1 MPLPAVLSRAASA
14 LLVVVGGTVAA
25 VGGVSLG
32 ASGLVAV
39 ALAAVVA
46 ACLAAGVVRD
56 DAANRPRHAVAEVAW
71 RTAVG
76 TVAVLLLLTGST
88 VLAGGAVT
96 ALLTGCAVGALGAR
110 WAVRQVTAARRRP
123 DAPVVAPTGAE
134 GGSVRALSTPALGRE
149 WLRTSQALAVQRAP
163 LARQDLVRRRA
174 ETLDELERRDPA
186 GFARWLAESAAVDSD
201 PAGYVS
207 DRATPGYDA
216 A

>member
-1 MPLPAVLSRAASA
+1 MPLRTVLSRAALA
-14 LLVVVGGTVAA
+14 LLVVVGGTVGA

-56 DAANRPRHAVAEVAW
+56 DAAHRPRHAVAEVAW

-76 TVAVLLLLTGST
+76 TVGVLLLLTGST

-96 ALLTGCAVGALGAR
+96 ALLAGCAVGAVGAR
-110 WAVRQVTAARRRP
+110 WALRQVATARRRP
-123 DAPVVAPTGAE
+123 GAPVVSPARTDDGW
-134 GGSVRALSTPALGRE
+134 VRALSTPALGRE
-149 WLRTSQALAVQRAP
+149 WVRTSQALAVERAP
-163 LARQDLVRRRA
+163 LTRAELVRRRA
-174 ETLDELERRDPA
+174 ETLDELERRDPV
-186 GFARWLAESAAVDSD
+186 GFARWLAGSAAVDSD